1 LLVEY
6 SLEIKPGDLFV
17 IRGET
22 THEPLLRELYRLS
35 VRIGAEP
42 VLRISLPG
50 QAAVF
55 YTEASDDTLE
65 LPSRFDEFL
74 DEHEAAELVLL
85 GSAIPYALS
94 GVDPARIVRH
104 SNAHRDRMM
113 RRTERLVGENADI
126 RGCVSLLPIPS
137 LAQAAK
143 MSLTDYE
150 SFVYKAMHLFEPD
163 PVQWWREFSEKQGK
177 YCDFLNG
184 VHDIRIVAE
193 DTDLKINIS
202 NRKWINADGRFNF
215 PDGEVY
221 TSPVETSAN
230 GHIRYTYPTIHQG
243 WEAEDVHLWFQDGCL
258 SRWEAKTGKKYLD
271 EVLCMDDGA
280 RRIGEFAIGTN
291 YAINQFTKNILFDEK
306 IGGTCHLAL
315 GQSIGATG
323 GKNQSILHWDM
334 IRDLRDGGT
343 IYADGEAIHDGGYLK
358 L

>member
-1 LLVEY
+1 MTLNDPLIERLASLLVEY

-221 TSPVETSAN
+221 TSPVGERPYSVHVSNDTSGLGSRRRPLVVPGRLPLPVGSEDRQEVFGRGIVHGRRSTTN
-230 GHIRYTYPTIHQG
+230 RRVCDWHQ
-243 WEAEDVHLWFQDGCL
+243 
-258 SRWEAKTGKKYLD
+258 
-271 EVLCMDDGA
+271 
-280 RRIGEFAIGTN
+280 
-291 YAINQFTKNILFDEK
+291 
-306 IGGTCHLAL
+306 
-315 GQSIGATG
+315 
-323 GKNQSILHWDM
+323 
-334 IRDLRDGGT
+334 LRDKPVHQ
-343 IYADGEAIHDGGYLK
+343 EHLV
-358 L
+358 